1 MIFLLTILQRP
12 GEIIRRWLV
21 VTFNSFIFE
30 NFDQL
35 LSMATNKRV
44 GEYSIKGL
52 LTVGYQI
59 HIINYINFIIWKTMK
74 TKLMQ

>member
-1 MIFLLTILQRP
+1 M
-12 GEIIRRWLV
+12 

-59 HIINYINFIIWKTMK
+59 HIINYINFII
-74 TKLMQ
+74 